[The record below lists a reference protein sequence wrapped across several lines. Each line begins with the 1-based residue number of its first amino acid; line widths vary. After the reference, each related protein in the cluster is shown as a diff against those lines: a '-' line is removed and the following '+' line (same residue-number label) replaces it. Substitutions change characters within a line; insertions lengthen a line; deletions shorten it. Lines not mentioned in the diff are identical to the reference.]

1 MLSANEEAI
10 NVHEKAVKF
19 IEALGGAENI
29 VEIDGCI
36 TRLRGTVK
44 DPSKV
49 DLKKLQPLGV
59 IGRPIFMG
67 KGIQI
72 VVGTHAE
79 LIGTEMNKILRG
91 Q

>member
-1 MLSANEEAI
+1 MRD
-10 NVHEKAVKF
+10 KALQF
-19 IEALGGAENI
+19 IEALGGADNI
-29 VEIDGCI
+29 VEIEGCI
-36 TRLRGTVK
+36 TRLRGTVV

-49 DLKKLQPLGV
+49 DLRNLQKLGV

-72 VVGTHAE
+72 VVGTYAE
-79 LIGTEMNKILRG
+79 LIGTAMNEIMRG